1 MAGTRAARVACR
13 SVISIASSKRVEH
26 EWPLAHT
33 QWTNFYFDF
42 AGGALTKEPP
52 AQPASCTFDAMG
64 SGITFVT
71 AAAVQPNRNYRSV
84 KSGEKNA
91 QHGKNIRIFSARRQE
106 QLHG

>member
-1 MAGTRAARVACR
+1 MAGDREPRVLLQVR
-13 SVISIASSKRVEH
+13 HLDRFEQRVEH

-71 AAAVQPNRNYRSV
+71 PPLSAETEIQVPQP
-84 KSGEKNA
+84 
-91 QHGKNIRIFSARRQE
+91 
-106 QLHG
+106 